1 LFVVVQCLVSIVACI
16 SGLYTLDRPFC
27 FL

>member
-1 LFVVVQCLVSIVACI
+1 LFVVVQCLVPIVACI